1 MTTIKAPSMGDA
13 VYQGPQG
20 NLSLAEGQ
28 VILKDAAAGDVVE
41 FMELPLGIC
50 IHGLSVVSEA
60 LGIGVTLT
68 IKSGTTELL
77 AVRTQNVA
85 IAKYAPIIPHSTVA
99 AGEKITGII
108 AGGKASGRL
117 VVNIHYVAKGY

>member
-1 MTTIKAPSMGDA
+1 MSSIKAPSMGDT

-28 VILKDAAAGDVVE
+28 IILNKADDGTVIELL
-41 FMELPLGIC
+41 ELPLGIC
-50 IHGLSVVSEA
+50 IYGLSVVSEA
-60 LGIGVTLT
+60 LGAGVTLAV
-68 IKSGTTELL
+68 KSGATELL
-77 AVRTQNVA
+77 AANAHDIAVA
-85 IAKYAPIIPHSTVA
+85 NYTPIVPYSTVA
-99 AGEKITGII
+99 AGEKITAII